1 MSIWYKQP
9 RKFIF
14 PRVIDYKD
22 IEDYL
27 LKNFEGGYPVLVS
40 SGRSAIRL
48 LLSTFWDKKEIKIFK
63 YASQCVVNACLVNNI
78 FPSTP
83 IANYGDIV
91 YHQWGYPI
99 TQQAKNIFIEDA
111 CDTFYKIGSK
121 VRRLDSRFE
130 IWSLSKI
137 LGTQYGGVIWCK
149 HKSDAEIIQ
158 QIRDA
163 TAFSSSKKLF
173 FTFRS
178 ISTLMYRLW
187 EKLELNHPKL
197 SKIQLSS
204 LYSYV
209 IKWDAIFNNRQILL
223 NNNIELVKKLGYGES
238 ILNEKLLILNQIIPT
253 VIILKNNK
261 LSYNFKTVKAHMI
274 NKLQHPQ
281 CIEIYPYLTSSIIK
295 IDIK

>member
-1 MSIWYKQP
+1 M
-9 RKFIF
+9 
-14 PRVIDYKD
+14 
-22 IEDYL
+22 
-27 LKNFEGGYPVLVS
+27 
-40 SGRSAIRL
+40 
-48 LLSTFWDKKEIKIFK
+48 
-63 YASQCVVNACLVNNI
+63 
-78 FPSTP
+78 
-83 IANYGDIV
+83 
-91 YHQWGYPI
+91 
-99 TQQAKNIFIEDA
+99 
-111 CDTFYKIGSK
+111 
-121 VRRLDSRFE
+121 
-130 IWSLSKI
+130 
-137 LGTQYGGVIWCK
+137 
-149 HKSDAEIIQ
+149 
-158 QIRDA
+158 
-163 TAFSSSKKLF
+163 
-173 FTFRS
+173 
-178 ISTLMYRLW
+178 
-187 EKLELNHPKL
+187 